1 MGWDGMRRDR
11 PSDRPTYVPLNKNQ
25 QHPHPHL
32 TKTQQGKTVELIA
45 LILANPRPDT
55 PPPPTTTTPS
65 SAAAVAAAATD
76 APAQQPIPGRAT
88 LIITPSTLLGQY
100 ITEIDKCTHMGA
112 VRTAVYVGP
121 LKVNFWTK
129 QLRLP
134 TADGLVGARCRPTD
148 LTVGMRVLAPV
159 CVFDEEDGE
168 GEGAAD
174 APGLSEAER
183 QEKRVRLRAQYF
195 EGVVHKLG
203 PKEETAHV
211 SYTYTPEALAGES
224 IVLATYDTL
233 RSHGKM
239 LKGVAWHRV
248 VVVRERFCGCGC
260 GCVGRCG

>member
-1 MGWDGMRRDR
+1 M
-11 PSDRPTYVPLNKNQ
+11 
-25 QHPHPHL
+25 
-32 TKTQQGKTVELIA
+32 ELLA
-45 LILANPRPDT
+45 LILANPRPDI
-55 PPPPTTTTPS
+55 PPPPTITPFS
-65 SAAAVAAAATD
+65 SAAVATD
-76 APAQQPIPGRAT
+76 AGAQQQPIPGRAT

-134 TADGLVGARCRPTD
+134 TADGLVGARCRAAD
-148 LTVGMRVLAPV
+148 LAVGMRVLAPV
-159 CVFDEEDGE
+159 CVFDEEE
-168 GEGAAD
+168 GEGPEMGAAAD
-174 APGLSEAER
+174 AGPGLSEAER
-183 QEKRVRLRAQYF
+183 HGKRVRLRAQYF

-203 PKEETAHV
+203 PKGETAHV
-211 SYTYTPEALAGES
+211 SYAYTPEALAGES

-248 VVVRERFCGCGC
+248 VVVRGRFWGGGLWGCG
-260 GCVGRCG
+260 